1 MSVFFIPHFLVYDK
15 RMKMM
20 AICYVVSML
29 RYCQQQQRLLLQLQ
43 QKTNL
48 DASMDMMDKLMDEM
62 SVVDNMLM

>member
-1 MSVFFIPHFLVYDK
+1 
-15 RMKMM
+15 MKMM

>member
-1 MSVFFIPHFLVYDK
+1 MSVFFIPHFLAYDK